1 MGAIGSS
8 SQGFGR
14 RRRPV
19 HAGGTA
25 GVEAAVQEEGGGL
38 KKAIGRN
45 MLLFFVIGDVLGAGI
60 YALVGEVGGRVG
72 GAIWTAFAL
81 ALALAVFTAFA
92 YAELVTKYPRAA
104 GAALYVNK
112 AFRRPF
118 LTFLVAFGVMCSG
131 ITSAAT
137 LSTAFGGDYLKEFV
151 SLPTTLAA
159 LIFILVVA
167 VINFRGISESVK
179 LNVVLTCIEL
189 GGLILICVIAAGALV
204 NGDGD
209 ASRAL
214 DFKEGD
220 SVPVAI
226 MAGAALAFYALI
238 GFEDSVNVAEETE
251 NPGRDYPRALFGGLL
266 CAGVIYLA
274 VTVLASM
281 VVPTDQLAGSSG
293 PLLEV
298 AQVGPLS
305 ISTQIFAAIALFAV
319 ANGALINMIM
329 ASRLVYGMS
338 REGIVP
344 RFFGGVHKGTR
355 TPLAAIVFTT
365 ALCMVLIA
373 IGTLESLADT
383 TVTLLLSVFILVNVS
398 VLVLRRDEVPHRH
411 FVAPSAIPLIGAV
424 VCIVLLTQQ
433 PTRTFPYAG
442 GLLILGVVL
451 YFVSRR
457 ATGPVDMDTERLEVI
472 ERPGAGDEPGAQP

>member
-1 MGAIGSS
+1 M
-8 SQGFGR
+8 
-14 RRRPV
+14 
-19 HAGGTA
+19 
-25 GVEAAVQEEGGGL
+25 L

-45 MLLFFVIGDVLGAGI
+45 MLLFFVVGDVLGAGI

-72 GAIWTAFAL
+72 GAIWTSFAVALGLAFL
-81 ALALAVFTAFA
+81 TAFA

-118 LTFLVAFGVMCSG
+118 LTFLVAFAVMCSG

-137 LSTAFGGDYLKEFV
+137 LATAFGGDYLKQFV
-151 SLPTTLAA
+151 SVPTVLAA
-159 LIFILVVA
+159 LVFIVVVA
-167 VINFRGISESVK
+167 AVNFRGISESVK
-179 LNVVLTCIEL
+179 VNVALTCVEL
-189 GGLILICVIAAGALV
+189 AGLLLIVAIAAAAVL

-209 ASRAL
+209 PGRAF
-214 DFKEGD
+214 DFKEGER
-220 SVPVAI
+220 VPIAI
-226 MAGAALAFYALI
+226 LAGAALAFYALI

-251 NPGRDYPRALFGGLL
+251 NPQRDYPRALFGGLL
-266 CAGVIYLA
+266 AAGAIYLT

-281 VVPTDQLAGSSG
+281 AVPTELLAGSSG

-298 AQVGPLS
+298 AQTGPLAVDPKL
-305 ISTQIFAAIALFAV
+305 FAAIALFAV

-344 RFFGGVHKGTR
+344 RFFGGVHEGRR

-373 IGTLESLADT
+373 IGTLEKLADT
-383 TVTLLLSVFILVNVS
+383 TVTLLLCVFILVNVS
-398 VLVLRRDEVPHRH
+398 VLALRRDHVAHAH
-411 FVAPSAIPLIGAV
+411 FRAPAAIPVVGAV
-424 VCIVLLTQQ
+424 ICATLLTQQ
-433 PTRTFPYAG
+433 PASSFPFAG
-442 GLLILGVVL
+442 GLMVLGVLL
-451 YFVSRR
+451 YLLSRR
-457 ATGPVDMDTERLEVI
+457 ATGPIEMDTARLEVV
-472 ERPGAGDEPGAQP
+472 EHPG